1 MPPSGP
7 VEPTLQVQSDCSSL
21 AAGALEFVGH
31 VWHTS
36 DVAPTVVEYLPSK
49 QSVHKAA
56 PVATLYFP
64 ATQFEHEPPFSPVEP
79 ALQMQSVSA
88 SLAAGA
94 VEFVGQSVHKA
105 SPVDTLYFP
114 ATQIEHEPPF

>member
-1 MPPSGP
+1 MAHVDEEELEVDLPAGQAMHSAAPVWLLYLPATHGTQVPPLGP
-7 VEPTLQVQSDCSSL
+7 DEPALQVQSACSSL
-21 AAGALEFVGH
+21 AAGALECGGH

-64 ATQFEHEPPFSPVEP
+64 ATQFEHEPPF
-79 ALQMQSVSA
+79 
-88 SLAAGA
+88 
-94 VEFVGQSVHKA
+94 
-105 SPVDTLYFP
+105 
-114 ATQIEHEPPF
+114 